1 MLRLRSQLLLV
12 AATTLL
18 FPLALFSQNFS
29 TATTPPKIAFS
40 APKAVNISSN
50 SGSSRI
56 VAVGDLSGDGKTD
69 VITDGAVFLG
79 NGKGGF
85 TLLTST
91 EQTPV
96 ILFALPHPVDLN
108 GDRKLDEVSFQEGS
122 FDSDSCQVT
131 QPTTVGIWLGNGH
144 GEFGGHATYD
154 LPPADS
160 AIVVTGDFNRDGKPD
175 LAVFTEAANECFS
188 SEELTIFI
196 NKGDGNFKE
205 GQIIDLPGYYLDMVT
220 GDFNGD
226 GKPDL
231 ALSGQYATMTGKN
244 TYTSHGLVQ
253 TYEGNGDGTFRT
265 GTKYTINPNSAGY
278 MLAADLNGDKRTD
291 LVIFTTPA
299 NFPQQKPTDKFQVVT
314 LLSKPDG
321 DFYWF
326 SAVTLPAGPWT
337 TQSKPQLAD
346 FNGDGKPDL
355 LLPFYV
361 EGDGGGSSI
370 EVLTGD
376 GGGKFSSPQGFAAWT
391 GLNSAAAFPLTTGG
405 RPDILFSA
413 TPTHKSFGL
422 LVNESQ

>member
-1 MLRLRSQLLLV
+1 MVRLRSQLLLV

-18 FPLALFSQNFS
+18 FPLALFSQNVS

-56 VAVGDLSGDGKTD
+56 VAIGDLNGDGKTD

-96 ILFALPHPVDLN
+96 ISFALPRPVDLN
-108 GDRKLDEVSFQEGS
+108 SDRKLDEVSFQEGS

-131 QPTTVGIWLGNGH
+131 RPADIQVWLGNGH
-144 GEFGGHATYD
+144 GEFNAAAATYD

-175 LAVFTEAANECFS
+175 LAVFTEANNQCFFS
-188 SEELTIFI
+188 FEVTIFI
-196 NKGDGNFKE
+196 NKGNGNFKE
-205 GQIIDLPGYYLDMVT
+205 GQIIDLPTGQFFDMVL

-231 ALSGQYATMTGKN
+231 AVGGEYGKETSNN
-244 TYTSHGLVQ
+244 TIVVQGTIQ
-253 TYEGNGDGTFRT
+253 TYEGNGDGSFRT
-265 GTKYTINPNSAGY
+265 GPKYTLAPIYPY
-278 MLAADLNGDKRTD
+278 QLLAADLNGDKRTD
-291 LVIFTTPA
+291 LVVFGAPTTP
-299 NFPQQKPTDKFQVVT
+299 QTGKYEIVT
-314 LLSKPDG
+314 LLSKSDG
-321 DFYWF
+321 EFYWS
-326 SAVTLPAGPWT
+326 SAVTLPAASGP
-337 TQSKPQLAD
+337 QPQFAD
-346 FNGDGKPDL
+346 FNGDGKLDL

-361 EGDGGGSSI
+361 QGDGGGSSI

-376 GGGKFSSPQGFAAWT
+376 GGGKFSAPQGFTAYT

>member
-1 MLRLRSQLLLV
+1 MVRLRSQLLLV

-18 FPLALFSQNFS
+18 FPLALFSQNVS

-144 GEFGGHATYD
+144 GEFSGHATYD

-160 AIVVTGDFNRDGKPD
+160 AIVVTGDFNRDASQI
-175 LAVFTEAANECFS
+175 LRFS
-188 SEELTIFI
+188 PR
-196 NKGDGNFKE
+196 
-205 GQIIDLPGYYLDMVT
+205 QIT
-220 GDFNGD
+220 NA
-226 GKPDL
+226 L
-231 ALSGQYATMTGKN
+231 AL
-244 TYTSHGLVQ
+244 
-253 TYEGNGDGTFRT
+253 R
-265 GTKYTINPNSAGY
+265 
-278 MLAADLNGDKRTD
+278 
-291 LVIFTTPA
+291 
-299 NFPQQKPTDKFQVVT
+299 
-314 LLSKPDG
+314 
-321 DFYWF
+321 
-326 SAVTLPAGPWT
+326 
-337 TQSKPQLAD
+337 
-346 FNGDGKPDL
+346 
-355 LLPFYV
+355 
-361 EGDGGGSSI
+361 
-370 EVLTGD
+370 
-376 GGGKFSSPQGFAAWT
+376 SSPF
-391 GLNSAAAFPLTTGG
+391 SLT
-405 RPDILFSA
+405 RA
-413 TPTHKSFGL
+413 TAISKRGKS
-422 LVNESQ
+422 STCQAIT